1 MGNLVLPKNNF
12 EEDKMK
18 LLLEF
23 FFKKDSWVTNESII
37 SEYGKLLV
45 SRGWEEK
52 EKEPQSYTKKI
63 QVFVYY
69 GFIEWKDPLDKSS
82 KKQITES
89 GKLLYESWI
98 ENPNEDNVRRV
109 VIDALKKC
117 IFGRNVAGISSD
129 SDIEAPNVAIRACF
143 FINKLSNKEF
153 AYLVGMLDDNKA
165 DFSELLMNILNFRK
179 DNSLV
184 LEEKYNKYSDTKILI
199 ALKFWKI
206 LDKDFDSKNYII
218 DKKTLREY
226 ERDIYQLR
234 IFNTYPRSGGILPKL
249 IVNQSTNKLY
259 TVEYLKYFK
268 YLAAIK
274 SKPFL
279 LLAGISGTGKSR
291 IVRQLARACDK
302 FDYEPWEV
310 QKPYNYEM
318 ISVKPNWHDSTEL
331 FGYISR
337 VSGKPHYIVTDFL
350 KFIAKAW
357 MYEDIP
363 FFLCLDEMNLAPVE
377 QYFAEFLSVMESRKL
392 NNETNVIASDPLL
405 YLSSSSEEEEEMTT
419 NMINDMFSKFEYHE
433 NLFENVG
440 DYNERLES
448 LKEQF
453 KKEGISIPRNLI
465 VIGTVNMDETTYT
478 FSRKVL
484 DRAMTIEMNEVILTD
499 GLNKDKD
506 ILPDIAP
513 EWILP
518 DTVEGYDFYDKNT
531 EVCDYVIEYLEKINE
546 KLEGTP
552 FKIAYRTRNDCM
564 LYVVNSLIL
573 YGKSDGLT
581 EDNIRDRALDE
592 VTSMKI
598 LSRIEG
604 DKKKVGETLSELER
618 VIKEQFNLTD
628 SDEDRTKSV
637 SLKKLKEMNDRLTN
651 TYYCSFWS

>member
-1 MGNLVLPKNNF
+1 MELIDLEALENGLQKSISLIETDDVEIPAKFKQEVTSMDEGTSIKYNTHTFIYTNKTGQKIYFPNQCLYIASCLVDLYGTLIAYKEAISSIYNNEIPSKESINKEVIINSDSYTNEEKDFLVLFVSDYSWWKGGKGIERGDFWVSPVLAIANVINASQNF
-12 EEDKMK
+12 IADLAK
-18 LLLEF
+18 
-23 FFKKDSWVTNESII
+23 
-37 SEYGKLLV
+37 Y
-45 SRGWEEK
+45 
-52 EKEPQSYTKKI
+52 
-63 QVFVYY
+63 
-69 GFIEWKDPLDKSS
+69 
-82 KKQITES
+82 
-89 GKLLYESWI
+89 LY
-98 ENPNEDNVRRV
+98 ENPNHN
-109 VIDALKKC
+109 ILLKESLQRQ
-117 IFGRNVAGISSD
+117 RNVHD
-129 SDIEAPNVAIRACF
+129 SIEF
-143 FINKLSNKEF
+143 HKLSLYN
-153 AYLVGMLDDNKA
+153 YLY
-165 DFSELLMNILNFRK
+165 
-179 DNSLV
+179 
-184 LEEKYNKYSDTKILI
+184 KYI
-199 ALKFWKI
+199 
-206 LDKDFDSKNYII
+206 
-218 DKKTLREY
+218 
-226 ERDIYQLR
+226 
-234 IFNTYPRSGGILPKL
+234 
-249 IVNQSTNKLY
+249 
-259 TVEYLKYFK
+259 
-268 YLAAIK
+268 AAIK

-302 FDYEPWEV
+302 FDSEPWEV

-331 FGYISR
+331 LGYISR

-350 KFIAKAW
+350 KFIVKAW
-357 MYEDIP
+357 MYEDKP

-392 NNETNVIASDPLL
+392 INETNVITSDPLL

-419 NMINDMFSKFEYHE
+419 NMINDLFSKVECYGNSFEDDGAYHA
-433 NLFENVG
+433 
-440 DYNERLES
+440 RLES
-448 LKEQF
+448 LKEKF

-499 GLNKDKD
+499 GLNRGKE

-518 DTVEGYDFYDKNT
+518 DAVEGYDFYDKNS

-546 KLEGTP
+546 KLECTP

-564 LYVVNSLIL
+564 LYVVNSLKL
-573 YGKSDGLT
+573 CQESDGLT
-581 EDNIRDRALDE
+581 KDNIRDRALDE

-604 DKKKVGETLSELER
+604 DKKKVGETLSELEK
-618 VIKEQFNLTD
+618 VIREQFDLTD
-628 SDEDRTKSV
+628 SDEDRAKSV

>member
-1 MGNLVLPKNNF
+1 MEKIYDEKIKSFNYSEFVTDIFIDWENIKDEILLPDRKSGSGNGTVHVFLGQGNMPIYQKCFQEYYNQVITNNDTNSNTPHIQHIFLRSNILSMFGFTYDYLRNKHRSELENFISEFYKVLDHETIKECITTKSLFKFATGNGTIRPYFKQFDQEGIFFTIIRKLLIPKSAYKISLYRNSQNEYAAIWEIGFSNISDKEANLKNNA
-12 EEDKMK
+12 
-18 LLLEF
+18 LEI
-23 FFKKDSWVTNESII
+23 VNT
-37 SEYGKLLV
+37 
-45 SRGWEEK
+45 
-52 EKEPQSYTKKI
+52 
-63 QVFVYY
+63 
-69 GFIEWKDPLDKSS
+69 
-82 KKQITES
+82 
-89 GKLLYESWI
+89 
-98 ENPNEDNVRRV
+98 
-109 VIDALKKC
+109 
-117 IFGRNVAGISSD
+117 
-129 SDIEAPNVAIRACF
+129 
-143 FINKLSNKEF
+143 
-153 AYLVGMLDDNKA
+153 
-165 DFSELLMNILNFRK
+165 
-179 DNSLV
+179 
-184 LEEKYNKYSDTKILI
+184 
-199 ALKFWKI
+199 
-206 LDKDFDSKNYII
+206 
-218 DKKTLREY
+218 
-226 ERDIYQLR
+226 
-234 IFNTYPRSGGILPKL
+234 FN
-249 IVNQSTNKLY
+249 NQSTY
-259 TVEYLKYFK
+259 TK

-302 FDYEPWEV
+302 FDSEPWEV

-392 NNETNVIASDPLL
+392 INETNVITSDPLL
-405 YLSSSSEEEEEMTT
+405 YLSSSDEDKEMTKI
-419 NMINDMFSKFEYHE
+419 MLKEIFSKLECY
-433 NLFENVG
+433 G
-440 DYNERLES
+440 DLPKDDEAYQSRLES
-448 LKEQF
+448 LQDQF
-453 KKEGISIPRNLI
+453 KKDGISIPRNLI

-499 GLNKDKD
+499 GLNKDKE

-518 DTVEGYDFYDKNT
+518 DAVEGYDFYDENT
-531 EVCDYVIEYLEKINE
+531 EVCNYVIEYLEKINE

-564 LYVVNSLIL
+564 LYVVNSLKL
-573 YGKSDGLT
+573 CQESNGLT
-581 EDNIRDRALDE
+581 KDNIRDRALDE

-628 SDEDRTKSV
+628 SDEDRAKSV
-637 SLKKLKEMNDRLTN
+637 SMKKLKEMNDRLTN